1 MTSFLSR
8 LVVVD
13 LFGRFWSAN
22 TPGATTRILLISYRT
37 TALVKMSETWMT
49 TTMGPPP
56 DLRAESAGPEDGQ
69 TLPKLLDFD
78 VLRFHAWSIVAVVV
92 AIVGGFVAFSS
103 RQVPVYEAK
112 AEVLVKSITQP
123 AKKVELNMET
133 ERKIAGSLGV
143 AAVAAQKLETED
155 PETLLRGLSVNA
167 DGDTPVLELIYSS
180 EDPTLASRSVQALA
194 EAYLDYRRQQFVE
207 DLASSARR
215 LEQQL
220 RVLRQQL
227 ASVNQRVSATANEA
241 SRTLLLGQAN
251 SLTGQIAVL
260 EQELVGTV
268 PPDNLPM
275 GEILQP
281 PAVSSAPAKL
291 LRQGAIALFVALG
304 LGIGQA
310 LVRELVAGRAHKPG
324 DLEAAL
330 GAPLLGTLP
339 RPEGL
344 PRRTGRAGIVLASE
358 DHAGTA
364 GAFRRL
370 RVALLLAAESY
381 GAKTIG
387 VTDAADKDGR
397 AFVTA
402 NLSAAVAG
410 SGRRTT
416 VVSTQT
422 GEGSV
427 EDVLAVDRR
436 SPGLADVLL
445 QRLPVDE
452 AFAPTGVED
461 LLLVPA
467 GSRPQGRASAD
478 LLGSAEMEKVLR
490 ELSASA
496 DLVLVDMGPVLESVD
511 AVTLAPVVDGVVVVV
526 SARGAVRTMLEEVR
540 HQLERVNARLI
551 GIILDEG

>member
-1 MTSFLSR
+1 M
-8 LVVVD
+8 
-13 LFGRFWSAN
+13 A
-22 TPGATTRILLISYRT
+22 
-37 TALVKMSETWMT
+37 

-69 TLPKLLDFD
+69 ALPKLFD
-78 VLRFHAWSIVAVVV
+78 IDALRFHTWSIVAVVV
-92 AIVGGFVAFSS
+92 AVVGGFLALSS

-112 AEVLVKSITQP
+112 TEVLVKSIALP
-123 AKKVELNMET
+123 AKKFELNMET
-133 ERKIAGSLGV
+133 ERKTAGSLGV

-155 PETLLRGLSVNA
+155 PQTLLRGLSVNA
-167 DGDTPVLELIYSS
+167 EGNTPVLELIYSS
-180 EDPTLASRSVQALA
+180 EDATLASRSVQALA
-194 EAYLDYRRQQFVE
+194 EAYLDYRRQQVVE
-207 DLASSARR
+207 DLSSSARS

-220 RVLRQQL
+220 RVLRQQW
-227 ASVNQRVSATANEA
+227 ASVNERVSATANEA
-241 SRTLLLGQAN
+241 TRTLLLGQAN

-281 PAVSSAPAKL
+281 PSISSPPAKL
-291 LRQGAIALFVALG
+291 FRQGAIALFVALV

-310 LVRELVAGRAHKPG
+310 LAREMLAGRARKPG

-330 GAPLLGTLP
+330 GAPLLGTIP
-339 RPEGL
+339 RAEGL
-344 PRRTGRAGIVLASE
+344 PRRTGRAGIMLTSD

-370 RVALLLAAESY
+370 RVTLLLAAESF

-387 VTDAADKDGR
+387 VTGAAGEDGR

-410 SGRRTT
+410 SSRRTT
-416 VVSTQT
+416 LVSTQT

-427 EDVLAVDRR
+427 EDVLALARR

-445 QRLPVDE
+445 HRLPVDE
-452 AFAPTGVED
+452 ALAPTGVED

-478 LLGSAEMEKVLR
+478 LLGRAEMEKVLR

-511 AVTLAPVVDGVVVVV
+511 AVTLAPVLDGVVVVV
-526 SARGAVRTMLEEVR
+526 SARRAVRTMLEEVR
-540 HQLERVNARLI
+540 HQLERANARVI
-551 GIILDEG
+551 GIVLDEG